1 MSEFHYVR
9 TRGTDGGVDACEGP
23 AIGLD
28 LETVL
33 KDGLPPWNI
42 ALEVVAALCEILDIA
57 DEDGEVHG
65 EVHPKFVFIDE
76 TGAVSL
82 EGFGV
87 KRRKTRAPEGV
98 AKDTRTDLYGLGYTT
113 YRCFCSHPL
122 PETVPTDAGEH
133 DEMIVDAALE
143 IDLSGVPNEMQGD
156 LQWYVAKLM
165 EFQPSERPTALEAWR
180 TFVAFANG
188 SVGVDM
194 AEWCASALDGGGV
207 RRTENARDASGAPAP
222 EPEPPEDEE
231 LGGPVV
237 LKGPLKGKLPFDES
251 AAAAAAASAKAGA
264 TAFWTKA
271 EMKKA
276 LERADDDPE
285 DRTLRDSSLPPSG
298 PSITSA
304 MPMRGGRPQAGGG
317 AATAFW
323 SQSELD
329 AMARGDQNAPR
340 PRRVEGEGE
349 RRRGVTAAQTL
360 SPGTAAGTRPPPS
373 RAPGSGEAP
382 RGVGPRTAAPRP
394 AGPPAKPESESGD
407 LTVPAPGR
415 SPSDPPLTAPSKAPS
430 KAPVTRFEPG
440 KPPAP
445 PPVARTVTPEPGP
458 PSARVSNAAQNLDP
472 ANRAGFDPANRP
484 KLDPANRP
492 DASSYAGDPTVRMKP
507 RPPPTPPAAAP
518 PPPEEGGG
526 LKFVLFG
533 GGIAAAGVIAAG
545 VVVLLL
551 LVLVVIV
558 TWPKSAAVE
567 VPVVSPTPVTVE
579 EPAIDGGAGAAE
591 VPGEVP
597 TPTPAVTPEPPPKP
611 TPTAKP
617 TPKPTPKP
625 APPKPAAPKPAAPK
639 PAAPAPAK
647 PVPAVS
653 PPAPPK
659 PVPAEPVPSP
669 RPQKGHQP
677 SSEGSAKVTIKSVA
691 GGSVSGCSGGKVDFV
706 GTRAF
711 TIEGYLLPAT
721 CLVTIDGARGVFQ
734 VYGSG
739 EVTCDKQGT
748 VVVCDKQQV
757 P

>member
-42 ALEVVAALCEILDIA
+42 ALELVAALCEILDIA

-65 EVHPKFVFIDE
+65 EVHPKYVFIDE

-98 AKDTRTDLYGLGYTT
+98 PKDTRTDLYGLGYTA

-122 PETVPTDAGEH
+122 PETVPADPTAH

-156 LQWYVAKLM
+156 VQWYVAKLM

-188 SVGVDM
+188 SPGVDM
-194 AEWCASALDGGGV
+194 SEWCAAALDGGGV
-207 RRTENARDASGAPAP
+207 RRAETPRDSSGAPAP
-222 EPEPPEDEE
+222 EPAPREEED
-231 LGGPVV
+231 LGGPVMV
-237 LKGPLKGKLPFDES
+237 KGPLTGRLPFDDS

-264 TAFWTKA
+264 TAFWTRA
-271 EMKKA
+271 EMKRA

-285 DRTLRDSSLPPSG
+285 DRTLREGSPPPSG
-298 PSITSA
+298 PSITGGTVA
-304 MPMRGGRPQAGGG
+304 RGGGRSQGPGGG
-317 AATAFW
+317 AAATAFW

-349 RRRGVTAAQTL
+349 RRRAVTASQVL
-360 SPGTAAGTRPPPS
+360 SAGDLELPAGEPGRIQ
-373 RAPGSGEAP
+373 
-382 RGVGPRTAAPRP
+382 RGVGPRTAPP
-394 AGPPAKPESESGD
+394 PSGPPPTLAGPGISED
-407 LTVPAPGR
+407 PTVRADGHRP
-415 SPSDPPLTAPSKAPS
+415 APS

-440 KPPAP
+440 PGPGAVKGPPTPPPGTRTVRPEVAPRVSNAAPNLDPATRSGPREPVTPTRKPVVVPPPPAP
-445 PPVARTVTPEPGP
+445 PPAEG
-458 PSARVSNAAQNLDP
+458 
-472 ANRAGFDPANRP
+472 
-484 KLDPANRP
+484 
-492 DASSYAGDPTVRMKP
+492 
-507 RPPPTPPAAAP
+507 
-518 PPPEEGGG
+518 EEGGG

-533 GGIAAAGVIAAG
+533 GGIAAAGLVGAG
-545 VVVLLL
+545 L
-551 LVLVVIV
+551 LVLGLVILVAVVS
-558 TWPKSAAVE
+558 WPRGDTVAPPEIA
-567 VPVVSPTPVTVE
+567 SPTPVVTPPPDVV
-579 EPAIDGGAGAAE
+579 PASAGTAPTDGGTADVVPETDAPEADAPETAPAPDPKPKPKPDPKPQPAPKPTVAA
-591 VPGEVP
+591 P
-597 TPTPAVTPEPPPKP
+597 TPT
-611 TPTAKP
+611 
-617 TPKPTPKP
+617 
-625 APPKPAAPKPAAPK
+625 PK
-639 PAAPAPAK
+639 PAAPAPAPEIAPK
-647 PVPAVS
+647 PS
-653 PPAPPK
+653 PAPKPEAPAPK
-659 PVPAEPVPSP
+659 PKPGAKPKPEPQPAAAQPAPKP
-669 RPQKGHQP
+669 TAKPQP
-677 SSEGSAKVTIKSVA
+677 TSEGAARVTIRSLA
-691 GGSVSGCSGGKVDFV
+691 GGTVNGCSGSKVDFV

-711 TIEGYLLPAT
+711 TIDAYLLPAT

-739 EVTCDKQGT
+739 EVNCEKQGS